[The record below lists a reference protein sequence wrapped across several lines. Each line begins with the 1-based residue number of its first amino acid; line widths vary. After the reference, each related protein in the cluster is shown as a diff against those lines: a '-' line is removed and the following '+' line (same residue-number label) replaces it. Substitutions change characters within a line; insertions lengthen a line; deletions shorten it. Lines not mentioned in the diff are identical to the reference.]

1 MLGHILVQLFHIRL
15 SLAIEQF
22 LSLLPERGQM
32 FGVSLDF
39 FVDFLKLLGVA
50 ATSFHTT
57 RHKLIPF
64 QMITLIIAGTKVEN
78 TRI

>member
-1 MLGHILVQLFHIRL
+1 MLGHILVQFFHIRL
-15 SLAIEQF
+15 PPAIEQF

-32 FGVSLDF
+32 FGVSLYF
-39 FVDFLKLLGVA
+39 LIDFLKLLGVTTA
-50 ATSFHTT
+50 SFHTT

-64 QMITLIIAGTKVEN
+64 QMIISIIAGTKVEN